1 MSQKFAIEDH
11 FVEDIVKEM
20 AINLSADFKEED
32 NITSFK
38 IPEINGVG
46 EVFAVQFASGLGI
59 MNSAYKLNEDL
70 VLKMNKNRI
79 NPLKFVF
86 NLGDTFYHNFG
97 KEGDF
102 ESIPKYSGAIIGSSI
117 DKTHSFKIPK
127 DKNIHIFSLELNR
140 NLFEHKLASFKF
152 NLGDELSKLLRDVKA
167 ENPFFYTYPFGSEE
181 FEMIH
186 KILNNTKK
194 GFIGSLY
201 KEGVTYTIL
210 SNTLETYLGNTLDN
224 DIDTLSEKDTDQVV
238 TISKF
243 IEDNLSDLPT
253 IEEIANKNFIS
264 ESKLQKLFN
273 VYYSCS
279 VHDFTRNKRLD
290 RARILLEDANYTIAE
305 IADELGIRSNSYFSK
320 IFKERYGVTPSKY
333 KNSRLSEIRIY

>member
-1 MSQKFAIEDH
+1 MLQKIAVEDH

-20 AINLSADFKEED
+20 AINMEAVFTEVD

-38 IPEINGVG
+38 IPEINGTG
-46 EVFAVQFASGLGI
+46 EVSAVQFASGLGI
-59 MNSAYKLNEDL
+59 MNSEYRLNEDL
-70 VLKMNKNRI
+70 VLKMNKNII

-102 ESIPKYSGAIIGSSI
+102 ESIPKYGGAIIGSSI
-117 DKTHSFKIPK
+117 SKTHSFKIPK

-152 NLGDELSKLLRDVKA
+152 DLGCELSTLLRDVRA
-167 ENPFFYTYPFGSEE
+167 INPFFYTYPFGSEE
-181 FEMIH
+181 FDMIH
-186 KILNNTKK
+186 KILHNTKK

-201 KEGVTYTIL
+201 KEGITYTIL
-210 SNTLETYLGNTLDN
+210 SNTLETYLGNTLEDKL
-224 DIDTLSEKDTDQVV
+224 DTLSEKEIDQVIN
-238 TISKF
+238 ISKY
-243 IEDNLSDLPT
+243 IEDNLSDLPI
-253 IEEIANKNFIS
+253 IEEIASKNFIS

-273 VYYSCS
+273 IYYSCS

-290 RARILLEDANYTIAE
+290 QARNLLEKSKLTIAE

>member
-46 EVFAVQFASGLGI
+46 EVLAVQFASGLGI

-186 KILNNTKK
+186 KILHNTKK

-238 TISKF
+238 IISKF

-253 IEEIANKNFIS
+253 IEEIANKNFLS

-273 VYYSCS
+273 IYYSCS

>member
-46 EVFAVQFASGLGI
+46 EVLAVQFASGLGI

-186 KILNNTKK
+186 KILHNTKK

>member
-46 EVFAVQFASGLGI
+46 EVLAVQFASGLGI

-186 KILNNTKK
+186 KILHNTKK

-238 TISKF
+238 IISKF

-253 IEEIANKNFIS
+253 IEEIANKNFLS

>member
-1 MSQKFAIEDH
+1 MPQKIAIEDH

-20 AINLSADFKEED
+20 AKNMSAVFTEQD
-32 NITSFK
+32 NITCFK
-38 IPEINGVG
+38 IPEANGNG
-46 EVFAVQFASGLGI
+46 EVSAIQFASGLGI
-59 MNSAYKLNEDL
+59 MNSNYRLNEDL
-70 VLKMNKNRI
+70 VLKMNKNKI
-79 NPLKFVF
+79 NPLKFIF

-97 KEGDF
+97 KKGDF
-102 ESIPKYSGAIIGSSI
+102 ESIHKYSGAIIGSSI
-117 DKTHSFKIPK
+117 SQTHSFKIPK
-127 DKNIHIFSLELNR
+127 DKSIRIFSLELNR
-140 NLFEHKLASFKF
+140 NLFEHKLATFKF
-152 NLGDELSKLLRDVKA
+152 DLGDELKTLLKDVKA
-167 ENPFFYTYPFGSEE
+167 INPFFYTYPFGSEE
-181 FEMIH
+181 FEMIN

-210 SNTLETYLGNTLDN
+210 SNTLETYLGNTREDYG
-224 DIDTLSEKDTDQVV
+224 DSLSEQEIDQVV
-238 TISKF
+238 GVSKF

-253 IEEIANKNFIS
+253 IEEIASNNFIS

-290 RARILLEDANYTIAE
+290 QARILLESSKFTIAE

-333 KNSRLSEIRIY
+333 KNSRLSKIRIL